1 MRVIDLYAGVGGWS
15 VGLKLAGFTVLKS
28 YEWWQPAA
36 NTHRANCGSTVEV
49 RNIRMLDPN
58 TLPEQVDL
66 VVGSPPCTQFSY
78 SNRGGSGD
86 VADGLLDI
94 AKFLSVVRA
103 CKPKAW
109 AFENVPRVKSV
120 LEKELLPGGVLAGY
134 ADLFDNANI
143 EIFDFADFG
152 LPQRRRRCIAGNFD
166 FQLLRSYS
174 QKADQ
179 PTLGDVVSQ
188 LRMGHEPVFKEC
200 SNIEVTDNEPE
211 ERLNWEEQRFNRDM
225 KVAHP
230 VYNGMPF
237 PDPLDRSSRTVTAT
251 CTRVS
256 RESIVIEDERVGG
269 YRRLSVR
276 ERASLQ
282 GFPISFQ
289 FLGSSNS
296 QKLKMIGNAI
306 PPLFTYLVGEAI
318 KGTTKEKLIP
328 AGKLDANSLIAP
340 IESVLTRPDNS
351 GRTYPSNRRFR
362 FSIPNLRF
370 KSGTRF
376 ELANIEGPMSWSVCF
391 YFGDSKRIQKR
402 KFTPSDIEN
411 SAQDCSL
418 ELRELLRSTLDEFKN
433 CGFWAELESLQATWS
448 HRADGLHPFDLIDKF
463 GKFVERKAQ
472 SNEWAV
478 VDEDDLKQFVTSIVY
493 SNDTIKGLAIQKIE
507 NHAKMIAIGS
517 LVAAQAN
524 QELSDVSSSVAA

>member
-15 VGLKLAGFTVLKS
+15 VGLKLSGFTVLKS

-36 NTHRANCGSTVEV
+36 NTHQANCGSTVEV
-49 RNIRMLDPN
+49 VDIRTLDSS
-58 TLPEQVDL
+58 TLPMDVDL

-120 LEKELLPGGVLAGY
+120 LEQELRPGGVLDSY
-134 ADLFDNANI
+134 ADLFDQADF
-143 EIFDFADFG
+143 EVFDLADFG
-152 LPQRRRRCIAGNFD
+152 LPQRRRRCIAGTFD
-166 FQLLRSYS
+166 FDLLRSYS
-174 QKADQ
+174 QTANHL
-179 PTLGDVVSQ
+179 TLGDVVSQ
-188 LRMGHEPVFKEC
+188 LRSGREPIFRDC
-200 SNIEVTDNEPE
+200 SRVRVTDNDPE
-211 ERLNWEEQRFNRDM
+211 EPLNWEEQRFNRDM
-225 KVAHP
+225 KEAHP

-256 RESIVIEDERVGG
+256 RESLVIKDEHVEG

-282 GFPISFQ
+282 SFPIGFQ
-289 FLGSSNS
+289 FLGTSHS

-306 PPLFTYLVGEAI
+306 PPLFTYLIGEAV
-318 KGTTKEKLIP
+318 KGTPMDELVPVDRI
-328 AGKLDANSLIAP
+328 DANSLISP
-340 IESVLTRPDNS
+340 TESILTKPDNS
-351 GRTYPSNRRFR
+351 GRTYPANRRFR

-376 ELANIEGPMSWSVCF
+376 ELANIDGPMSWAVCF

-402 KFTPSDIEN
+402 QFTINDVEN
-411 SAQDCSL
+411 SAKYCSL
-418 ELRELLRSTLDEFKN
+418 DLLELIRTTMQEFKN
-433 CGFWAELESLQATWS
+433 CDFWAELAGLQETWS
-448 HRADGLHPFDLIDKF
+448 HRSDGLHPFNLVDEF
-463 GKFVERKAQ
+463 GKFVEEQTQRDA
-472 SNEWAV
+472 WAAL
-478 VDEDDLKQFVTSIVY
+478 DEDDLKRYVTSIVY
-493 SNDTIKGLAIQKIE
+493 SNDTINGLAIQKIE
-507 NHAKMIAIGS
+507 KHARMIAIGS
-517 LVAAQAN
+517 LVAAKAN
-524 QELSDVSSSVAA
+524 REFSQISGYVTA

>member
-1 MRVIDLYAGVGGWS
+1 VRVIDLYAGVGGWS
-15 VGLKLAGFTVLKS
+15 VGLKLAGFDIVRS
-28 YEWWQPAA
+28 YEWWQAAA

-49 RNIRMLDPN
+49 IDIRTLDTS
-58 TLPEQVDL
+58 TLPKDIDL

-86 VADGLLDI
+86 VEDGLLDI

-120 LEKELLPGGVLAGY
+120 LEKEILPGGALNSF
-134 ADLFDNANI
+134 ADLFDDAKV
-143 EIFDFADFG
+143 EVFDFADFG

-166 FQLLRSYS
+166 FNLLASYS
-174 QKADQ
+174 RKSNH
-179 PTLGDVVSQ
+179 PTLGDVVSR
-188 LRMGHEPVFKEC
+188 LSIGREPIFKD
-200 SNIEVTDNEPE
+200 SSKNTVTDNDPE
-211 ERLNWEEQRFNRDM
+211 EPLNWEEQRFNSDM

-256 RESIVIEDERVGG
+256 RESLIIKDDKTGG

-282 GFPISFQ
+282 SFPVNFQ
-289 FLGSSNS
+289 FLGSSHS

-306 PPLFTYLVGEAI
+306 PPLFTYMIGEAV
-318 KGTTKEKLIP
+318 KGTPKDKLIP
-328 AGKLDANSLIAP
+328 AEELDANSLISTTDS
-340 IESVLTRPDNS
+340 ILTKPDNS
-351 GRTYPSNRRFR
+351 GRAYPENRRFR

-376 ELANIEGPMSWSVCF
+376 ELANIDGPMSWAVCF

-402 KFTPSDIEN
+402 QFTLSDVDS
-411 SAQDCSL
+411 SARDCSL
-418 ELRELLRSTLDEFKN
+418 DLRELLKSTMDELRKYD
-433 CGFWAELESLQATWS
+433 FWDEIAGLQETWS
-448 HRADGLHPFDLIDKF
+448 HRSNGLHPFSLIDAF
-463 GKFVERKAQ
+463 GDFAERHAQ
-472 SNEWAV
+472 SDAWTSL
-478 VDEDDLKQFVTSIVY
+478 DEDDVKRYVTSIVY
-493 SNDTIKGLAIQKIE
+493 SNDTIQGLATQKIE
-507 NHAKMIAIGS
+507 NYATMIAIGS
-517 LVAAQAN
+517 LVAALAN
-524 QELSDVSSSVAA
+524 QEFSKVFQPVAV